1 MQHGHSNE
9 TSSMVLSHG
18 DIIFSKF
25 DLTKLYFLNFFDI
38 LRSESNTTV
47 HENVFKPIRYSQDP
61 PLHIC
66 YLQDGKK

>member
-25 DLTKLYFLNFFDI
+25 DLTKLYFLNFLIFLEAKVI
-38 LRSESNTTV
+38 L
-47 HENVFKPIRYSQDP
+47 HLHGNVFKPIRYSQDP

-66 YLQDGKK
+66 YLQDGK

>member
-9 TSSMVLSHG
+9 TSSMVLSHS

-38 LRSESNTTV
+38 LRSESNTT
-47 HENVFKPIRYSQDP
+47 FA
-61 PLHIC
+61 
-66 YLQDGKK
+66 